1 MNVEDMRYQELI
13 EEVSTLKQRISE
25 LERSQAEHRII
36 EKNLQE
42 SEAKY
47 RFIAENSA
55 EILRIADMDLRS
67 TYVSPSVLR
76 IRGLTVEEAL
86 QETPEAIFPP
96 SSLQHVL
103 SVLAEEKAL
112 AADGTADSNRVRTL
126 EVEVFKKDG
135 SLFWMEFSMS
145 IVRNKSGEF
154 CGIVTVARDIS
165 KRKQIEQ
172 ELRKSEQALRTIFD
186 NTHDAIF
193 IHDLEGRILDCNQR
207 MLDLYRITKE
217 QALRSAII
225 DDFSMPGSSLA
236 EQKERWSR
244 VMKGETIT
252 FEWKA
257 RRPNDGFIF
266 DVDVALKRIVLD
278 ECPVVLAN
286 VRDITEQKAAEAALK
301 ESEEKFRALVENCGD
316 GIVRFDRNHRYIYVN
331 RFVIEHTGFPLSPDD
346 FIGKR
351 FEEVGFPPDFCAQG
365 HENIERG
372 FVTGEIIRHEF
383 QQPDGKWID
392 VIQIPEKDAAGEVKA
407 VIATSHDITRL
418 KNAEA
423 ALRESEEKFRALV
436 ENSIDGI
443 MRIDRNHRYLYANPV
458 MEQITGI
465 SPKEF
470 PGKTF
475 EDLGLPQDLCDQW
488 HEVVEEIFNSGEV
501 YRKEYR
507 LPKNQWIDLIRIP
520 EKDAAGQVKT
530 IISVARDISANKAIE
545 VALRDSERQF
555 RALVENSRDAIMRI
569 DRNHR
574 YLYVNPIVEKQSG
587 IPPEK
592 YLGKTFEE
600 VGFPRELCNRW
611 HEMVKRIFH
620 YGEINRMEFQFPNGM
635 WIDQISIPEKDAAGE
650 VKAIIAAGRDI
661 TANKQNA
668 IMLQSLFQM
677 APLAICVND
686 GNRVTTKVNYYALK
700 SFGYSPEEIVGRTP
714 RFLYFSDD
722 DYEAAGKALYSSAN
736 GTAEIRMRRKDGE
749 AIWVLM
755 NRSYINGKDPS
766 GGSIVIVQDITS
778 RKALEEQLRQA
789 QKMEAIGQL
798 AGGVAHDFNNI
809 LQTILGYTHMILYSL
824 SPDDKNQRKLKEVE
838 KAAERATALTRQLLA
853 FSRRQVLKLVPLD
866 MNSAVDDLLKML
878 RRLIGENIELNFLPD
893 PALWAINADRSQM
906 EQVIINLCVNA
917 RDAMQDGGR
926 LSITTHNVPLDE
938 EYCAQNDWAK
948 PGRYVRLDI
957 TDSGCGI
964 DPETRAK
971 IFEPFFTTKEQG
983 RGTGLGLATVYGI
996 VRQHEGMINVY
1007 SEVGKGSLFSIY
1019 LPTAESAQEEITA
1032 EEQVPVPGGR
1042 ETILLAEDDEPLRF
1056 LTTEMLKPAG
1066 YRVLVAVDGEDA
1078 LRLYRDHE
1086 KEIDLLLLDVV
1097 MPRKGGR
1104 CVYDEIRAVRPDIP
1118 CLFMSGYSENA
1129 VHTNFILNQG
1139 FKLIQKPFKSNDL
1152 LKMLREVLDSSC
1164 RTASGG

>member
-1 MNVEDMRYQELI
+1 MGEQGRGYQELVA
-13 EEVSTLKQRISE
+13 ENARLKQRIQE
-25 LERSQAEHRII
+25 LERCKSDSQYGGEVF
-36 EKNLQE
+36 QE
-42 SEAKY
+42 SDA
-47 RFIAENSA
+47 
-55 EILRIADMDLRS
+55 
-67 TYVSPSVLR
+67 V
-76 IRGLTVEEAL
+76 GL
-86 QETPEAIFPP
+86 
-96 SSLQHVL
+96 L
-103 SVLAEEKAL
+103 SV
-112 AADGTADSNRVRTL
+112 
-126 EVEVFKKDG
+126 
-135 SLFWMEFSMS
+135 
-145 IVRNKSGEF
+145 
-154 CGIVTVARDIS
+154 
-165 KRKQIEQ
+165 
-172 ELRKSEQALRTIFD
+172 
-186 NTHDAIF
+186 
-193 IHDLEGRILDCNQR
+193 
-207 MLDLYRITKE
+207 
-217 QALRSAII
+217 
-225 DDFSMPGSSLA
+225 P
-236 EQKERWSR
+236 
-244 VMKGETIT
+244 
-252 FEWKA
+252 
-257 RRPNDGFIF
+257 
-266 DVDVALKRIVLD
+266 
-278 ECPVVLAN
+278 
-286 VRDITEQKAAEAALK
+286 RDITKYKA
-301 ESEEKFRALVENCGD
+301 
-316 GIVRFDRNHRYIYVN
+316 
-331 RFVIEHTGFPLSPDD
+331 
-346 FIGKR
+346 
-351 FEEVGFPPDFCAQG
+351 
-365 HENIERG
+365 
-372 FVTGEIIRHEF
+372 
-383 QQPDGKWID
+383 
-392 VIQIPEKDAAGEVKA
+392 
-407 VIATSHDITRL
+407 
-418 KNAEA
+418 AEA

-436 ENSIDGI
+436 ENCGDGI
-443 MRIDRNHRYLYANPV
+443 
-458 MEQITGI
+458 
-465 SPKEF
+465 
-470 PGKTF
+470 
-475 EDLGLPQDLCDQW
+475 
-488 HEVVEEIFNSGEV
+488 
-501 YRKEYR
+501 
-507 LPKNQWIDLIRIP
+507 
-520 EKDAAGQVKT
+520 
-530 IISVARDISANKAIE
+530 AR
-545 VALRDSERQF
+545 F
-555 RALVENSRDAIMRI
+555 

-574 YLYVNPIVEKQSG
+574 YLYVNKFVIEHAGFPLSPDDFI
-587 IPPEK
+587 
-592 YLGKTFEE
+592 GKRFEE
-600 VGFPRELCNRW
+600 LGFPPDFCVQG
-611 HEMVKRIFH
+611 HENIERGFVT
-620 YGEINRMEFQFPNGM
+620 GEIVHHEFQAPNGL
-635 WIDQISIPEKDAAGE
+635 WLDVIQIPEKDASGQ
-650 VKAIIAAGRDI
+650 VKAVIATARDI
-661 TANKQNA
+661 TENKRNEV
-668 IMLQSLFQM
+668 MFRSLFQA
-677 APLAICVND
+677 APLAICSTDADRIRTKAND
-686 GNRVTTKVNYYALK
+686 YCFHT
-700 SFGYSPEEIVGRTP
+700 FGYLPEEMVGRNA
-714 RFLYFSDD
+714 RFLYFSDE
-722 DYEAAGKALYSSAN
+722 DYEAAGKALYSSN
-736 GTAEIRMRRKDGE
+736 YKTREIRLKRKDGE
-749 AIWVLM
+749 AVWVLM
-755 NRSYINGKDPS
+755 GRSYLNGRDAS
-766 GGSIVIVQDITS
+766 AGSIIVSQDITS
-778 RKALEEQLRQA
+778 HKALEEQLRQA

-1152 LKMLREVLDSSC
+1152 LKMLREELDRS
-1164 RTASGG
+1164 